1 MDASFKFYLFY
12 LFLVSVAELLAENAL
27 ILERMRVR
35 TDPRQI
41 KLKYF
46 FGKHKYIFVCYAMCL
61 MMVRESEEV

>member
-1 MDASFKFYLFY
+1 MDASLKFYFFYLFS
-12 LFLVSVAELLAENAL
+12 VSVAELLAENAL

-46 FGKHKYIFVCYAMCL
+46 FGKHKNIFL
-61 MMVRESEEV
+61 